1 VSEVR
6 NRKGEI
12 LTAVALTVVACGLIF
27 AYSQYMAR
35 QELSDFAAYWG
46 AAKLYK
52 IDPFDVNA
60 VSSIQ
65 AALAKHRNDILVMR
79 NPPWTA
85 VIFMPLAG
93 LPYDVATG
101 VWTTTTFLLLAW
113 AGLTI
118 WRQLGGTDGTIALVI
133 VFAFA
138 PTLLL
143 LRIGQISALLLG
155 CVAMLMLALDRR
167 KYALAGMALA
177 GLTVKPHVCLIA
189 MLVILLWA
197 FLTRHHRLWLSF
209 VASVAVL
216 VLISWALNTHIFE
229 LYARLVREIIGYRET
244 YPNLAGALMTA
255 TGRREWGFLPF
266 VIGFSYEMYRLI
278 RGPATWKWREEVPR
292 VLLVSLVTSYY
303 SYSYDEVMVLPA
315 LMAAY
320 LKGRRSI
327 WITGSVITNGAYLR
341 GLLPAGYLHVWW
353 TGSAWALTACCAHL
367 LAFKK
372 PNGVHA

>member
-1 VSEVR
+1 
-6 NRKGEI
+6 
-12 LTAVALTVVACGLIF
+12 
-27 AYSQYMAR
+27 
-35 QELSDFAAYWG
+35 
-46 AAKLYK
+46 
-52 IDPFDVNA
+52 
-60 VSSIQ
+60 
-65 AALAKHRNDILVMR
+65 
-79 NPPWTA
+79 
-85 VIFMPLAG
+85 
-93 LPYDVATG
+93 
-101 VWTTTTFLLLAW
+101 
-113 AGLTI
+113 
-118 WRQLGGTDGTIALVI
+118 
-133 VFAFA
+133 
-138 PTLLL
+138 
-143 LRIGQISALLLG
+143 
-155 CVAMLMLALDRR
+155 
-167 KYALAGMALA
+167 
-177 GLTVKPHVCLIA
+177 
-189 MLVILLWA
+189 LVILLWA
-197 FLTRHHRLWLSF
+197 FLTRRHRLWLSF

-278 RGPATWKWREEVPR
+278 LGPATWKWREEVPR